1 MAFSNVGLGVDH
13 GMAHPMSA
21 LHDVP
26 HGVACAILLPTV
38 MRFNAPAAKDKYAE
52 IAKACGVYRDGMTLD
67 EAVEAACNEIA
78 NLSRIVGIP
87 EHLSELGIH
96 EEDIPALAEQ
106 AINDVCTP
114 GNPREVTKED
124 IIAIYKSIL

>member
-1 MAFSNVGLGVDH
+1 MITNREEVLEN
-13 GMAHPMSA
+13 A
-21 LHDVP
+21 LRV
-26 HGVACAILLPTV
+26 
-38 MRFNAPAAKDKYAE
+38 FAKMNYEKASQME